1 MKLFQVFSRIVEFS
15 KYITIVSL
23 TQVNNVLMT
32 MKFIERENTCYPN
45 MLKMFVSVLSGCS
58 MNEFV
63 ARQMLLGGRGSWQ
76 IQLYSTCPCVHMLLD
91 CPLFLAC
98 SSGTFQ
104 LIRRVSAIIWSPI
117 QSPEITWTTVS
128 IAKAHLIHYE
138 ALWFLRRRRDIKRL
152 NDPSIQKVRFK
163 RFVWF
168 SRISISEGKTQ
179 ISQTTS
185 PSLSPSYSQRPEK
198 MNERTK
204 N

>member
-1 MKLFQVFSRIVEFS
+1 MFNEWVCGETKVVGWSGELANPALQH
-15 KYITIVSL
+15 VSL
-23 TQVNNVLMT
+23 RPLAP
-32 MKFIERENTCYPN
+32 R
-45 MLKMFVSVLSGCS
+45 
-58 MNEFV
+58 
-63 ARQMLLGGRGSWQ
+63 LL
-76 IQLYSTCPCVHMLLD
+76 IIP
-91 CPLFLAC
+91 LAC

-179 ISQTTS
+179 ISPTPS
-185 PSLSPSYSQRPEK
+185 PSLSPSYSQRPRK

>member
-1 MKLFQVFSRIVEFS
+1 MFNEWVCGKTNVVGWSGELANPALQH
-15 KYITIVSL
+15 VSL
-23 TQVNNVLMT
+23 
-32 MKFIERENTCYPN
+32 RPH
-45 MLKMFVSVLSGCS
+45 
-58 MNEFV
+58 
-63 ARQMLLGGRGSWQ
+63 APRLL
-76 IQLYSTCPCVHMLLD
+76 IIP
-91 CPLFLAC
+91 LAC